1 MNTSKKKVANTEANR
16 ETAPVLGKRALN
28 RALLE
33 RQLLLGR
40 VHLPALA
47 AIEHLVGLQAQ
58 APNPPYYGLWTR
70 LEGFRQEELSRL
82 LEERKVVRIAMMRS
96 TIHLVSAR
104 DCLELRPLVQSVH
117 DRGFGGAYGKSLD
130 GLDAQALAAAGR
142 ALVEAKPM
150 TFSELGKQLNEE
162 WHDRDPDA
170 LAAAIRTL
178 VPLVQVPPRGLWG
191 QSGQALHT
199 SAELW
204 LGSSLTSEP
213 KIALMIQRYLS
224 AFGPASVK
232 DMQAWSG
239 LTSLREVIEK
249 LRPDLICFRDE
260 QGNELFDLQDA
271 PRPDPDIAAPARF
284 LGEFDNILLSHA
296 DRSRIIDDTYRNR
309 VFTKNGIIRS
319 VILIDGFVG
328 GLWNLKRGSGIA
340 TLTIEPFR
348 RLSSQEQD
356 EIAFEGANLL
366 KFAAVDDQTH
376 EIQFIT

>member
-1 MNTSKKKVANTEANR
+1 MDTGKKKPANTATNL
-16 ETAPVLGKRALN
+16 ETASVLGRRALN

-33 RQLLLGR
+33 RQLLLRR
-40 VHLPALA
+40 VKLPAFE

-58 APNPPYYGLWTR
+58 APNPPYYALWAR
-70 LEGFRQEELSRL
+70 LEEFRQEELSQL
-82 LEERKVVRIAMMRS
+82 IEERKAVRIAMMRS

-104 DCLELRPLVQSVH
+104 DCLELRPLVQGVH
-117 DRGFGGAYGKSLD
+117 DRAFTGTYGKSLA

-150 TFSELGKQLNEE
+150 TFSEIGKRLREE
-162 WHDRDPDA
+162 WPDRDPDA

-191 QSGQALHT
+191 LSGQALHT

-204 LGSSLTSEP
+204 LGSSLSSVP
-213 KIALMIQRYLS
+213 KLEIMIQRYLS

-239 LTSLREVIEK
+239 LTRLREVLEK

-260 QGNELFDLQDA
+260 QGNELFDLPDA
-271 PRPDPDIAAPARF
+271 PRPDPAIAAPPRF

-319 VILIDGFVG
+319 VILVDGFVRG
-328 GLWNLKRGSGIA
+328 IWNIKRESGTA

-348 RLSSQEQD
+348 SLSSQEQD
-356 EIAFEGANLL
+356 ELVVEGAKLL
-366 KFAAVDDQTH
+366 KFAAVDDLTH
-376 EIQFIT
+376 DIQFLT

>member
-199 SAELW
+199 SVELW

-260 QGNELFDLQDA
+260 QGSELFDLQDA

>member
-1 MNTSKKKVANTEANR
+1 MDTGKKKPVNTAANL
-16 ETAPVLGKRALN
+16 ETASVLGRRALN

-33 RQLLLGR
+33 RQLLLRR
-40 VHLPALA
+40 VNLPALE

-58 APNPPYYGLWTR
+58 APNPPYYALWTR
-70 LEGFRQEELSRL
+70 LEEFRQEELSQL
-82 LEERKVVRIAMMRS
+82 IEERKAVRIAMMRS

-117 DRGFGGAYGKSLD
+117 DRAFTGAYGKSLA

-150 TFSELGKQLNEE
+150 TFSEIGKRLREE
-162 WHDRDPDA
+162 WPDRDPDA

-191 QSGQALHT
+191 LSGQALHT

-204 LGSSLTSEP
+204 LGSSLSSVP
-213 KIALMIQRYLS
+213 KLEIMIQRYLS

-239 LTSLREVIEK
+239 LTRLREVLEK
-249 LRPDLICFRDE
+249 LRPDLICFHDE
-260 QGNELFDLQDA
+260 QGNELFDLPDA
-271 PRPDPDIAAPARF
+271 PRPNPAVAAPPRF

-319 VILIDGFVG
+319 VILVDGFVRG
-328 GLWNLKRGSGIA
+328 IWNIKRGSGTA

-348 RLSSQEQD
+348 SLSSQEQD
-356 EIAFEGANLL
+356 ELAVEGAKLL
-366 KFAAVDDQTH
+366 KFAAVDDLTH
-376 EIQFIT
+376 DIQFLT

>member
-1 MNTSKKKVANTEANR
+1 VNTGKKKEAITEANR
-16 ETAPVLGKRALN
+16 EMASVLGKRALN

-33 RQLLLGR
+33 RQLLLRR
-40 VHLPALA
+40 VHLPALD

-58 APNPPYYGLWTR
+58 APNPPYFALWTR
-70 LEGFRQEELSRL
+70 LEEFRQEELSRL
-82 LEERKVVRIAMMRS
+82 IEERKAVRIAMMRS

-117 DRGFGGAYGKSLD
+117 DRGFTGAYGKSLA
-130 GLDAQALAAAGR
+130 GLDAEALAAAGR

-150 TFSELGKQLNEE
+150 TFSELGKQLSAE
-162 WHDRDPDA
+162 WPDRDPDA

-178 VPLVQVPPRGLWG
+178 VPLIQVPPRGLWG

-204 LGSSLTSEP
+204 LGSSLSSEP
-213 KIALMIQRYLS
+213 KLALMIQRYLS
-224 AFGPASVK
+224 AFGPATVK
-232 DMQAWSG
+232 DIQAWSG
-239 LTSLREVIEK
+239 LTKLREVIEK

-260 QGNELFDLQDA
+260 QGNELFDLPDA
-271 PRPDPDIAAPARF
+271 PRPDADIASPPRF

-296 DRSRIIDDTYRNR
+296 DRTRIIDDAFRNR

-319 VILIDGFVG
+319 VILVDGFVS
-328 GLWNLKRGSGIA
+328 GLWNLKRGSGTA
-340 TLTIEPFR
+340 TLTIEPFMK
-348 RLSSQEQD
+348 LSSHDQE
-356 EIAFEGANLL
+356 ELAVEGAKLL
-366 KFAAVDDQTH
+366 KFAALDDQSH

>member
-1 MNTSKKKVANTEANR
+1 MNTGKKEVAITQASR
-16 ETAPVLGKRALN
+16 ETAPILVKRALN

-33 RQLLLGR
+33 RQLLLRR
-40 VHLPALA
+40 VNLPPLA
-47 AIEHLVGLQAQ
+47 AIEHLVGMQAQ
-58 APNPPYYGLWTR
+58 APNPPYFGLWAR
-70 LEGFRQEELSRL
+70 LEGFRQEELSCL
-82 LEERKVVRIAMMRS
+82 IEERKAVRIAMMRS

-117 DRGFGGAYGKSLD
+117 DRGFNGSYGKSLAD
-130 GLDAQALAAAGR
+130 IDEQALAAAGR

-150 TFSELGKQLNEE
+150 TFSEIGKRLSEE
-162 WHDRDPDA
+162 WPDRNPDA

-191 QSGQALHT
+191 QSGQASHT
-199 SAELW
+199 SSEQW

-213 KIALMIQRYLS
+213 RLELMIKRYLS

-239 LTSLREVIEK
+239 LTKLREVFEK
-249 LRPDLICFRDE
+249 IRPDLICFRDE
-260 QGNELFDLQDA
+260 QGNELFDLPEA
-271 PRPDPDIAAPARF
+271 PRPDPDIATPPRF

-296 DRSRIIDDTYRNR
+296 DRTRIIDDTYRNR

-319 VILIDGFVG
+319 VILVDGFVSG
-328 GLWNLKRGSGIA
+328 IWSLKRGSGTAI
-340 TLTIEPFR
+340 LTIEPFME
-348 RLSSQEQD
+348 LSSQVQE
-356 EIAFEGANLL
+356 ELVVEGAKLL
-366 KFAAVDDQTH
+366 KFAAGDDPTH